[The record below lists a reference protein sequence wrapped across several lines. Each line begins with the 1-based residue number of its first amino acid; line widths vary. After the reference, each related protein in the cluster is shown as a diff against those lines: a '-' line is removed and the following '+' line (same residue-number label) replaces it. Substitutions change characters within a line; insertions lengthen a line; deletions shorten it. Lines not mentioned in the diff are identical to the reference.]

1 MVKEHIKLGI
11 QEHFIGTKGAIGGL
25 RQSNT
30 QRGKHQDTLAGFS
43 KKLKTNPSARLDTK
57 KLRDPAGLDPDGKK
71 PTGNNEMVPTGL
83 VEKTDHILNRNT
95 NHGCFDTLLSL
106 DWLRMFWR
114 KMLFGKRVRILRRAQ
129 RTTLTCT
136 LIVAMTPN
144 TSFWRW
150 RTKMAT
156 KQCR

>member
-1 MVKEHIKLGI
+1 MTSWYINSFKNSTIKNGNFIVPLLSISVDEMVKEHIKLGI

-30 QRGKHQDTLAGFS
+30 QRGKHQDTMTGFG

-83 VEKTDHILNRNT
+83 VEKTEHIQNIHNRKVV
-95 NHGCFDTLLSL
+95 FYLL
-106 DWLRMFWR
+106 D
-114 KMLFGKRVRILRRAQ
+114 
-129 RTTLTCT
+129 
-136 LIVAMTPN
+136 
-144 TSFWRW
+144 
-150 RTKMAT
+150 
-156 KQCR
+156 